1 MIANGTMKTI
11 EDGED
16 IYISLTQLCDYFI
29 QSSINMKKE
38 IAGVPEEN
46 KDYARGLLDM
56 MFTISQE
63 IIELGKFE
71 TQRRMINNP
80 QDLLDMI
87 DKNPFGNIE

>member
-11 EDGED
+11 EDNED
-16 IYISLTQLCDYFI
+16 IYISLTQLCDYFT

-38 IAGVPEEN
+38 IAGVPEES

-71 TQRRMINNP
+71 AQRRMINNP

>member
-11 EDGED
+11 EDDED
-16 IYISLTQLCDYFI
+16 IYISLTQLCDYFT
-29 QSSINMKKE
+29 QSSLNMKKE
-38 IAGVPEEN
+38 IAEVPDES

-71 TQRRMINNP
+71 AQRRMINNP

-87 DKNPFGNIE
+87 DNNPLDNIR

>member
-11 EDGED
+11 EDNED
-16 IYISLTQLCDYFI
+16 IYISLTQLCDYFT

-38 IAGVPEEN
+38 IADVPEES

-71 TQRRMINNP
+71 AQRRMINNP

-87 DKNPFGNIE
+87 DKKPFGSIE

>member
-11 EDGED
+11 EDNED
-16 IYISLTQLCDYFI
+16 IYISLTQLCDYFT

-38 IAGVPEEN
+38 IAGVPEES